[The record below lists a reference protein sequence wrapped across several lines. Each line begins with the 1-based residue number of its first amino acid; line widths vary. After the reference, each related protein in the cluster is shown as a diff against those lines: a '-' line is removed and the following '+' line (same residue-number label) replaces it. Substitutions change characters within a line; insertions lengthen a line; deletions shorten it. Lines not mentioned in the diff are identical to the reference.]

1 MARTG
6 QITLEQGIGKN
17 SGKPFTALKLKAG
30 KWSTLHFPTQF
41 EKEYLVEYLK
51 DNQGSFTL
59 DENTEKLV
67 LQAGDYVHNYDVESK
82 FEWNYLVK
90 YFRDDAPTPTTDS
103 KDDATIDLSKED
115 ELSENP
121 FGN

>member
-1 MARTG
+1 
-6 QITLEQGIGKN
+6 TLEQGIGKN

-59 DENTEKLV
+59 DESTEKLQLV
-67 LQAGDYVHNYDVESK
+67 AGDYVHQYDVESK

-90 YFRDDAPTPTTDS
+90 YFRDDEQTPCDTRQTTEDN
-103 KDDATIDLSKED
+103 TLDLET
-115 ELSENP
+115 ETP
-121 FGN
+121 VPPA